1 MIRIITDSG
10 CDLPEQVLADH
21 SIEVVPLTVRFGDT
35 AYLDRADLTQDE
47 FWHKLVSEDMTPQT
61 AAPSVGQFTEA
72 FERLAAEGADGIVVL
87 CMSSAISATH
97 RSATLA
103 AEAFET
109 LPVRVIDSR
118 LVSGA
123 LGLAVVETAE
133 RAAAGDD
140 LDAVAAAAADACEAC
155 SLYATL
161 DTLEYLRKG
170 GRIGTAAAFVGG
182 LLDVKPMISFEVGE
196 VTAAGRVRTRK
207 RAIEDVLDHVRG
219 LGDRI
224 QSLAVIQSESE
235 DLDDFVAAIA
245 EIRGS
250 DPMVIRLGSIVG
262 THAGPGV
269 LGVAYRL
276 G

>member
-21 SIEVVPLTVRFGDT
+21 QIEVVPLTVRFGDT
-35 AYLDRADLTQDE
+35 AYLDRTDLTADE
-47 FWHKLVSEDMTPQT
+47 FWHKLVTEETTPQT
-61 AAPSVGQFTEA
+61 AAPSVGQFTEV
-72 FERLAAEGADGIVVL
+72 FERLAAGGASGIVVL

-97 RSATLA
+97 RSAILA
-103 AEAFET
+103 AEAFVT
-109 LPVRVIDSR
+109 IPVRVIDSR

-123 LGLAVVETAE
+123 LGLAVIETAE
-133 RAAAGDD
+133 RALAGDD
-140 LDAVAAAAADACEAC
+140 LDAVAAAAADACEAS

-207 RAIEDVLDHVRG
+207 RAIEDVFEHVRG
-219 LGDRI
+219 LADRI
-224 QSLAVIQSESE
+224 QRLGVIHSESE
-235 DLDDFVAAIA
+235 ELDAFVAGIKEIA
-245 EIRGS
+245 GY

-269 LGVAYRL
+269 LGVVYRL